1 MTPQSYGA
9 LGFVI
14 GVPMQSVPG
23 APFSG
28 TSSRAGD
35 LLTFRAKHL
44 SSDNTVNGCGRI
56 YISLLAEQLV
66 EVREGSVSVLD

>member
-1 MTPQSYGA
+1 MTTQSYGS

-23 APFSG
+23 APISG

-35 LLTFRAKHL
+35 LLTFRAKKI
-44 SSDNTVNGCGRI
+44 SADNTVNGAGRI

-66 EVREGSVSVLD
+66 EIREGNISVLD